1 MVYVFKM
8 STPIFRAETEWN
20 QEGQDVSMK
29 LKTQI
34 HRECDILQNE
44 EHLLLMCVKNY
55 QTVTKTYP
63 YFLLK

>member
-44 EHLLLMCVKNY
+44 EHLLLMCVKKLPNSH
-55 QTVTKTYP
+55 
-63 YFLLK
+63 

>member
-1 MVYVFKM
+1 M

-20 QEGQDVSMK
+20 QEGQDVSMT

-44 EHLLLMCVKNY
+44 EHLLLMCVKNL
-55 QTVTKTYP
+55 P
-63 YFLLK
+63 NSH

>member
-1 MVYVFKM
+1 M

-20 QEGQDVSMK
+20 QEGQDVSMT

-34 HRECDILQNE
+34 HHECDILQNE